1 MSTHNQ
7 DIITENKKSVV
18 QVDTDELNEINYLK
32 NKLDNLEQQEVILLN
47 QINDNM
53 DEINKLLIIIKNL
66 KSKK

>member
-47 QINDNM
+47 QINDDM